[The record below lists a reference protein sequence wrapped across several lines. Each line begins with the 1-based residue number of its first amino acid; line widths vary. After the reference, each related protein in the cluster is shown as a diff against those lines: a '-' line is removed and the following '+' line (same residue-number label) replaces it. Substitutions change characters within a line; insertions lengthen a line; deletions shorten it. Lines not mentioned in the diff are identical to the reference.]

1 MKFTPALGGRSDVN
15 GVDASLI
22 PATPTGEIGTF
33 ALLSYEVQLPYN
45 FDWGEGGALPGVAN
59 GFASACSA
67 ETAGIDCWSIRL
79 GWRSDGLG
87 EVLAHIPAGAQSD
100 SFWSIPPL
108 TGNRSEGTVAIA
120 SGSFDWSRYLG
131 KWTKIEVLV
140 DLNTPGIQDGILKVR
155 IDDQMVVEI
164 FDIVHRLDVNVLISA
179 YWLSAQYRQGVP
191 ATVQT
196 PSYIMLRGL
205 SLLGGYDPPPAPP
218 SPPPESPPPPSP
230 PNSPPSPPPE
240 SPSPPPM
247 SPSPPPPNP
256 PSPPPPKSPSP
267 SPPPPNP
274 SPPPPKAV
282 RKCTVQRGLDFN
294 GADIVSISVP
304 TVGDCCSACIAEPR
318 CARWSYIS
326 SGKTC
331 YLKPET
337 GWTARRVLGVISGIV
352 VSNNNGNLQPPPS
365 VPTPTPTPNEGLATL
380 DGDQKRRAEQLT
392 SIFEN
397 ADINP
402 KYGWCDDIGD
412 GRGFTF
418 GRIGFNTGSGSG
430 LELIEEY
437 TRRKASNPLAKY
449 LRNLRN
455 SRSSTSGLSGFCEAV
470 AKAADDPVFRQ
481 VQDDKNDEMYYLPA
495 LKWVQKYG
503 IKYPITIAQVYDAM
517 IMHGEGLGDPV
528 SIDYIFLA
536 TNKALGGSPATGV
549 DEIQWLYKFLEVRGR
564 MLKSNGWTWAQATK
578 RLELFELLVDSK
590 NYELGGPIYVG
601 LQKKGS
607 GWEVDDAYYGRFILM
622 EVYRPDADK
631 KMVSIF

>member
-155 IDDQMVVEI
+155 IDGQMVVEI

-205 SLLGGYDPPPAPP
+205 SLLGGYD
-218 SPPPESPPPPSP
+218 
-230 PNSPPSPPPE
+230 
-240 SPSPPPM
+240 
-247 SPSPPPPNP
+247 
-256 PSPPPPKSPSP
+256 
-267 SPPPPNP
+267 
-274 SPPPPKAV
+274 PPPPKAV

-352 VSNNNGNLQPPPS
+352 VSNNDGNLQPPPS